1 MEKKNNS
8 AINQKYINNNL
19 ILNLKSSS
27 QRINNYNYGR
37 EQKIKNNN
45 DKDSNFILSN
55 ISQNHLTN
63 LSLNDKL
70 SKSNINN
77 NHRSD
82 DFSLDNI
89 SNIIGKDKNLPHT
102 PMILEDNN
110 SSLIDKN
117 TYQDK
122 SNFMKVLTNLS
133 DTKILS
139 SNVTKEYD
147 SHTKSFQMKMKKMR
161 EMNKTIIKEN
171 YNIKNRGMNDS
182 NKSQNIKYNHLDNS
196 KSIINCKQKIISMK
210 NKNKLIW
217 KIGDL
222 NGFNIHLN
230 DIHNN
235 KTIENNANNINNF
248 FCCYGKYKI

>member
-19 ILNLKSSS
+19 ILNLKASS

-37 EQKIKNNN
+37 KQKLKNNN
-45 DKDSNFILSN
+45 DRDSNIILGN
-55 ISQNHLTN
+55 ISQNLLVN
-63 LSLNDKL
+63 ISLNDK
-70 SKSNINN
+70 SSISNIKN
-77 NHRSD
+77 NHKSE

-89 SNIIGKDKNLPHT
+89 SNIIAKDRNLPYT
-102 PMILEDNN
+102 QMILEDNN

-117 TYQDK
+117 TYHNK
-122 SNFMKVLTNLS
+122 SKFMKVGTNLS

-139 SNVTKEYD
+139 NNDTKEYD

-171 YNIKNRGMNDS
+171 YNIKNRAINDS
-182 NKSQNIKYNHLDNS
+182 NKSQNIKLNYLDNS

-217 KIGDL
+217 KIGDF
-222 NGFNIHLN
+222 NSFNIHLN
-230 DIHNN
+230 DIQNN
-235 KTIENNANNINNF
+235 TKSENKANNINSF

>member
-37 EQKIKNNN
+37 EQQLKNNN
-45 DKDSNFILSN
+45 DRDSNILIGN

-63 LSLNDKL
+63 LIINDK
-70 SKSNINN
+70 SSMSNINN
-77 NHRSD
+77 NLKSD

-89 SNIIGKDKNLPHT
+89 SNIIGTDKNLPHT
-102 PMILEDNN
+102 QMILEDNN
-110 SSLIDKN
+110 SSLFDKN
-117 TYQDK
+117 TYPNK
-122 SNFMKVLTNLS
+122 SNYMKVLTNLS

-139 SNVTKEYD
+139 NNDTKECD

-171 YNIKNRGMNDS
+171 FNIKNKGMNDS

-196 KSIINCKQKIISMK
+196 KSFINFKQKIIGIK

-235 KTIENNANNINNF
+235 KKSENNTNNINNF
-248 FCCYGKYKI
+248 FCC

>member
-37 EQKIKNNN
+37 QQKLKNNI
-45 DKDSNFILSN
+45 DRDSNIILNN

-63 LSLNDKL
+63 FSLNEK
-70 SKSNINN
+70 SSTSNINT
-77 NHRSD
+77 NHKSD

-102 PMILEDNN
+102 QMILEDNN

-117 TYQDK
+117 TNQNK

-139 SNVTKEYD
+139 NNDTKEYD

-171 YNIKNRGMNDS
+171 YNVKNRGMNDS
-182 NKSQNIKYNHLDNS
+182 NKSQNIKYNYLDNS
-196 KSIINCKQKIISMK
+196 KSIINCKQKINSMK

-222 NGFNIHLN
+222 KEFNIHLN

-235 KTIENNANNINNF
+235 KKSENKANNINNC

>member
-37 EQKIKNNN
+37 QQKLKNNI
-45 DKDSNFILSN
+45 DRDSNIILSN

-63 LSLNDKL
+63 FSLNEK
-70 SKSNINN
+70 SSTSNINT
-77 NHRSD
+77 NHKSD

-102 PMILEDNN
+102 QMILEDNN

-117 TYQDK
+117 TNQNK

-139 SNVTKEYD
+139 NNDTKEYD

-171 YNIKNRGMNDS
+171 YNVKNRGMNDS

-196 KSIINCKQKIISMK
+196 KSFINFKQKIIGIK

-235 KTIENNANNINNF
+235 KKSENNTNNINNF
-248 FCCYGKYKI
+248 FCC

>member
-27 QRINNYNYGR
+27 QRINNYYYGR
-37 EQKIKNNN
+37 QQKLKNNI
-45 DKDSNFILSN
+45 DRDSNIILSN

-63 LSLNDKL
+63 FSLNEK
-70 SKSNINN
+70 SSTSNINT
-77 NHRSD
+77 NHKSD

-89 SNIIGKDKNLPHT
+89 SNIIGKDKNVLNT
-102 PMILEDNN
+102 QMISEDNN

-117 TYQDK
+117 TNQNK

-139 SNVTKEYD
+139 NNDTKEYD

-171 YNIKNRGMNDS
+171 YNVKNRGMNDS

-196 KSIINCKQKIISMK
+196 KSIINCKQKINSMK

-222 NGFNIHLN
+222 KEFNIHLN

-235 KTIENNANNINNF
+235 KKSEIKANNINNC

>member
-37 EQKIKNNN
+37 EQQLKINN
-45 DKDSNFILSN
+45 DRDSNILIGN

-63 LSLNDKL
+63 LIINDK
-70 SKSNINN
+70 SSMSNINN
-77 NHRSD
+77 NHKSD

-102 PMILEDNN
+102 QMILEDNN

-117 TYQDK
+117 TNQNK

-139 SNVTKEYD
+139 NNDTKEYD

-171 YNIKNRGMNDS
+171 YNVKNRGMNDS

-222 NGFNIHLN
+222 NGFNINLN

-235 KTIENNANNINNF
+235 KKSENKANNINSF
-248 FCCYGKYKI
+248 FCC

>member
-19 ILNLKSSS
+19 ILNLKASS

-37 EQKIKNNN
+37 KQKLKNNN
-45 DKDSNFILSN
+45 DRDSNIILGN
-55 ISQNHLTN
+55 TSQNLLVN
-63 LSLNDKL
+63 LSLNDKS
-70 SKSNINN
+70 SKSNIKN
-77 NHRSD
+77 NHKSD

-89 SNIIGKDKNLPHT
+89 SNIIAKDRNLPYT
-102 PMILEDNN
+102 QMILEDNN

-117 TYQDK
+117 TYHNK
-122 SNFMKVLTNLS
+122 SKFIKVGTNLS

-139 SNVTKEYD
+139 NNDTKEYD

-171 YNIKNRGMNDS
+171 YNIKNRAINDS
-182 NKSQNIKYNHLDNS
+182 NKSQNIKLNYLDNS

-217 KIGDL
+217 KIGDF
-222 NGFNIHLN
+222 NSFNIHLN
-230 DIHNN
+230 DIQNN
-235 KTIENNANNINNF
+235 TKSENKANNINSF

>member
-37 EQKIKNNN
+37 QQKLKNNI
-45 DKDSNFILSN
+45 DRDSNIILSN

-63 LSLNDKL
+63 FSLNEK
-70 SKSNINN
+70 SSTSNINT
-77 NHRSD
+77 NHKSD

-102 PMILEDNN
+102 QMILEDNN

-117 TYQDK
+117 TNQNK

-139 SNVTKEYD
+139 NNDTKEYD

-171 YNIKNRGMNDS
+171 YNAKNRGMNDS

-222 NGFNIHLN
+222 NGFNINLN

-235 KTIENNANNINNF
+235 KKSENKTNNINSF
-248 FCCYGKYKI
+248 FCC

>member
-37 EQKIKNNN
+37 EQKLKNNN
-45 DKDSNFILSN
+45 DRDSNIILGN

-63 LSLNDKL
+63 LSLNDKS
-70 SKSNINN
+70 SKSNIKN
-77 NHRSD
+77 NHKSD

-89 SNIIGKDKNLPHT
+89 SNIIGKDKNLPNT
-102 PMILEDNN
+102 QMISEDNN

-117 TYQDK
+117 TCQNK

-139 SNVTKEYD
+139 NNDTKEYD

-171 YNIKNRGMNDS
+171 YNVKNRGMNDS

-196 KSIINCKQKIISMK
+196 KSIINCKQKINSMK

-222 NGFNIHLN
+222 KEFNIHLN

-235 KTIENNANNINNF
+235 KISENKANSNNNF

>member
-37 EQKIKNNN
+37 QQKLKNNI
-45 DKDSNFILSN
+45 DRDSNIILSN

-63 LSLNDKL
+63 FSLNEK
-70 SKSNINN
+70 SSTSNINT
-77 NHRSD
+77 NHKSD

-102 PMILEDNN
+102 QMILEDNN

-117 TYQDK
+117 TNQNK

-139 SNVTKEYD
+139 NNDTKEYD

-171 YNIKNRGMNDS
+171 YN
-182 NKSQNIKYNHLDNS
+182 
-196 KSIINCKQKIISMK
+196 
-210 NKNKLIW
+210 
-217 KIGDL
+217 
-222 NGFNIHLN
+222 
-230 DIHNN
+230 
-235 KTIENNANNINNF
+235 
-248 FCCYGKYKI
+248 